1 MFVLNSCKW
10 YFNFSLTVIKQQ
22 SVPGVPSQHNILFF
36 FVCEWKGKN
45 APFPLSH
52 DIQHNDNLP
61 NDTEHNDIQ
70 NNGTQCNYIQHSD
83 THRNYIQYKDIQHY
97 ENSS

>member
-22 SVPGVPSQHNILFF
+22 SVPGVPSQHNIFF
-36 FVCEWKGKN
+36 CEWKGKN
-45 APFPLSH
+45 APFSLCH
-52 DIQHNDNLP
+52 DIQHNDTL
-61 NDTEHNDIQ
+61 HNDIKHNDMQ
-70 NNGTQCNYIQHSD
+70 NNGTLCNYIQHSD
-83 THRNYIQYKDIQHY
+83 IRRYYIQYKDIQHY